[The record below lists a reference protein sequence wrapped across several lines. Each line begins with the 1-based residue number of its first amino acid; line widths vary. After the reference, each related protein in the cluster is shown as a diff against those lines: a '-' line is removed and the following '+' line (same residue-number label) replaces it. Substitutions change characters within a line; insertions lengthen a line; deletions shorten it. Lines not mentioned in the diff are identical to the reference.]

1 MTGSVPRVFPDGADG
16 DEALAGAPSP
26 VERLPPGRL
35 IAPVFAVGAL
45 VAPSVIASFNA
56 LSLHHS
62 ATAGGASP
70 LQFVLSSVGV
80 SLGVSTIALSLYHNR
95 WARRLLHLFLFSI
108 LLELFYRF
116 AYGGAV
122 SPGILLSVPET
133 STRETGELLAGHAM
147 LTTSLSVVALLA
159 IYALVVS
166 WRADIR
172 FSPRRCA
179 CAGILSAV
187 MILGSLAM
195 GATQPGRTE
204 ALAPLMSTEL
214 QATYPFDVATALG
227 GVAAGMGDTLRLAS
241 RRAAFRFPDAHLVD
255 AVSRRDTP
263 EVYVIV
269 IGETSRRLNWSL
281 FGYPRTTT
289 PRLDAIKRNLIL
301 FDRLSSNAT
310 NTILS
315 VPLALT
321 RAVPADRELA
331 RSEKSV
337 VTLLREA
344 GFETFWISNQV
355 RSDVLFNPISQIA
368 LEADHVSFPKDLPS
382 GGRGDGF
389 DSNLLT
395 RLNEALA
402 GLPKN
407 GKAVFFLHMEGSH
420 FGYKERYPPGFDLFH
435 GGTGSPRTLPAK
447 QMELVDE
454 YDNSIYF
461 TDYNLRGIV
470 DRLRLC
476 RCRAGM
482 IFFSDHG
489 ERLFDDGLADGDFG
503 HGFPTVSRQEI
514 DIPFVVWLSDAY
526 REANPSPVAHLESN
540 AQSVA
545 ELDDLFETVVDLAG
559 VDYRGR
565 DGALSLF
572 SAAFESPRRLEV
584 LNTNEA
590 AVYLPTETASHDE
603 LSMTTR

>member
-1 MTGSVPRVFPDGADG
+1 MTGSVPRLFPDGADG
-16 DEALAGAPSP
+16 DKALAGASSP
-26 VERLPPGRL
+26 AERTPAGRL
-35 IAPVFAVGAL
+35 IAPVFAVVAL

-56 LSLHHS
+56 LSLHHP
-62 ATAGGASP
+62 AAPCGASL

-80 SLGVSTIALSLYHNR
+80 SLGVAAVALLLYRHR
-95 WARRLLHLFLFSI
+95 LARRLLHLFLFSI

-122 SPGILLSVPET
+122 SPGILLSIPET

-159 IYALVVS
+159 IYALVVA

-172 FSPRRCA
+172 FSVRRCTWI
-179 CAGILSAV
+179 GILSAA
-187 MILGSLAM
+187 MILASLAL
-195 GATQPGRTE
+195 GAVQAGRSE
-204 ALAPLMSTEL
+204 ALAPLISAEW

-227 GVAAGMGDTLRLAS
+227 AVATGIGNTLRLAS
-241 RRAAFRFPDAHLVD
+241 QRAAFKFPDAHLVD
-255 AVSRRDTP
+255 GISRQDTP

-269 IGETSRRLNWSL
+269 IGETSRRLDWSL
-281 FGYPRTTT
+281 FGYPRATT

-301 FDRLSSNAT
+301 FDRVSSNAT

-331 RSEKSV
+331 RSEKSI

-382 GGRGDGF
+382 GGRGDSF

-435 GGTGSPRTLPAK
+435 GGKGSPRRLPAK

-461 TDYNLRGIV
+461 TDYNLRGII
-470 DRLRLC
+470 DRLTLC

-514 DIPFVVWLSDAY
+514 DIPRDTSRLD
-526 REANPSPVAHLESN
+526 HL
-540 AQSVA
+540 
-545 ELDDLFETVVDLAG
+545 G
-559 VDYRGR
+559 RGHR
-565 DGALSLF
+565 C
-572 SAAFESPRRLEV
+572 
-584 LNTNEA
+584 
-590 AVYLPTETASHDE
+590 
-603 LSMTTR
+603 